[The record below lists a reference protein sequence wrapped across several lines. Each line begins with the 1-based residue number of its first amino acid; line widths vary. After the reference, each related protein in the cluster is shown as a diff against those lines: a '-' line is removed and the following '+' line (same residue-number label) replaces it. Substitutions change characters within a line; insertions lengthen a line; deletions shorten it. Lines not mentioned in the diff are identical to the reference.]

1 MNAVGAMPNKNM
13 EQLWSKVPLVTITFW
28 LIKIMAT
35 TVGETAADL
44 LSARLGLG
52 LSVTSLI
59 MTLVF
64 LVFLALQMRAKA
76 YVPFLY
82 WVTVVLISVVGTLI
96 SDNLV
101 DGFGISLTT
110 TTIVFG
116 IILAVV
122 FIAWYR
128 SEHTLS
134 IHSIVTFRRECF
146 YWLAILFTFALGT
159 SAGDLVAEGLD
170 LGYLTAANIFG
181 AMILLTTIAYYVFGQ
196 NAVTCF
202 WIAYILTRPFGAS
215 IGDFLSKPNIAGGL
229 GLGTVTT
236 SLIFL
241 GLIAALIAYLTAT
254 RVDQEEVPHSA

>member
-1 MNAVGAMPNKNM
+1 MNAIGLANNKSM
-13 EQLWSKVPLVTITFW
+13 EQLWSKVPLVTVTFW

-52 LSVTSLI
+52 LSITSLI
-59 MTLVF
+59 MTGVF
-64 LVFLALQMRAKA
+64 VIFLILQMRARA
-76 YVPFLY
+76 YVPLLY

-110 TTIVFG
+110 TTVVFG
-116 IILAVV
+116 TILAVV
-122 FIAWYR
+122 FLTWYR
-128 SEHTLS
+128 TEHTLS

-170 LGYLTAANIFG
+170 LGYLAAANIFG
-181 AMILLTTIAYYVFGQ
+181 AMILLTAGAYYVLDK

-215 IGDFLSKPNIAGGL
+215 IGDLLSKPNIAGGL

-236 SLIFL
+236 SIIFL

-254 RVDQEEVPHSA
+254 RIDQEEVPNKA